1 MIVTIKTAL
10 AHILPMLPIVG
21 AGVLENEGTIVS
33 KISTAGIMSR
43 VLELAILGAI
53 FLYTTVQVLDSKIG
67 HIETYLE
74 KHETKCETNTQQMHD
89 MHVSIMLLQ
98 QRQLDYIDSRLGQ
111 FDVEDAL
118 K

>member
-1 MIVTIKTAL
+1 
-10 AHILPMLPIVG
+10 MLPIIG
-21 AGVLENEGTIVS
+21 AGVLESEGSIVS

-67 HIETYLE
+67 HIEGYLE
-74 KHETKCETNTQQMHD
+74 KHEEKCETTTNQMHE
-89 MHVSIMLLQ
+89 MHVAIMLLQ
-98 QRQLDYIDSRLGQ
+98 QRQLDYIDSRLGP
-111 FDVEDAL
+111 FDAKGAL